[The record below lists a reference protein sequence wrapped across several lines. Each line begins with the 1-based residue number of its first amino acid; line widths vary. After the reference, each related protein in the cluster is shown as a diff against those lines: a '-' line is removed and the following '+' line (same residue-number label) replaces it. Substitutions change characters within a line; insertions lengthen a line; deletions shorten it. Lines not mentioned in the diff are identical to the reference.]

1 MNPFIRLANI
11 MSPATCRGGCPRNE
25 QRIPL
30 ESSAA
35 LLPLPVVYELTFF
48 PYGDRHAIK
57 CITLAVGKCTV
68 CGSKCIHAAVQP
80 SPQSISRTCSFSQT
94 GTVSS
99 SNTNSQGQATTF
111 LLSVSDLA
119 PLGTSSACM
128 RATLLQSCLTLSDPR
143 DHSLPGPS
151 VHEIRHKSWSGC
163 HALLQGI
170 FPTQGLNLRL
180 LHLLHWQAGSLPPES
195 YGMCPFMAGL
205 FLLISIL
212 SFRLVSAVHVTGPTL
227 TSLRPHVSLL
237 SSTLS
242 QLAQTTSSLLDR
254 RKRDSLVSQ
263 PPGLP
268 SSSAFPTPLS
278 K

>member
-1 MNPFIRLANI
+1 MCPIFHEHGGRETTRNHSQLLETVMNPFIRLANI

-119 PLGTSSACM
+119 PLGTSSIWNH
-128 RATLLQSCLTLSDPR
+128 TV
-143 DHSLPGPS
+143 S
-151 VHEIRHKSWSGC
+151 V
-163 HALLQGI
+163 
-170 FPTQGLNLRL
+170 
-180 LHLLHWQAGSLPPES
+180 
-195 YGMCPFMAGL
+195 
-205 FLLISIL
+205 
-212 SFRLVSAVHVTGPTL
+212 
-227 TSLRPHVSLL
+227 
-237 SSTLS
+237 
-242 QLAQTTSSLLDR
+242 
-254 RKRDSLVSQ
+254 
-263 PPGLP
+263 
-268 SSSAFPTPLS
+268 PL
-278 K
+278 